1 MYSLWICSPLGLGQ
15 AFNSFV
21 IARTKMQLAATWLFN
36 GLADKNNGI
45 ALPGNKSCPSMDR
58 INALNL
64 EATPGATEIILVR
77 GPLKPPGKHDE
88 TEDEYNGTGT
98 GK

>member
-1 MYSLWICSPLGLGQ
+1 MAWQKQKWYGSSMAWQS
-15 AFNSFV
+15 
-21 IARTKMQLAATWLFN
+21 
-36 GLADKNNGI
+36 
-45 ALPGNKSCPSMDR
+45 NKR

-64 EATPGATEIILVR
+64 EATPGAKERILVN